1 METWIIYVIAPIA
14 IALVSWIKE
23 HESERKSGIIQEA
36 FRCKTPSL
44 KCPVLIK
51 LFEFNDQKEDEQ
63 RIKKLQSGE
72 YPPECDPIQGG
83 DEEFRPGL

>member
-14 IALVSWIKE
+14 IALVSW
-23 HESERKSGIIQEA
+23 IIQEA